1 MGDLT
6 WLQTLGVAVVTGLTG
21 LVGWVIRQVIK
32 GNLVPKVV
40 LDREREISREWRQV
54 AETYAENDRKHSE
67 IVHRN
72 NEALSRALVVLERAP
87 WLDTESKDGSRG
99 FRGYAVSEGIR
110 PEPDETQDRRWS

>member
-32 GNLVPKVV
+32 GNLVPRVV
-40 LDREREISREWRQV
+40 LEREREISTEWRQV
-54 AETYAENDRKHSE
+54 AEAYAENDRKRNE

-72 NEALSRALVVLERAP
+72 NEILGRVVMVLERAP
-87 WLDTESKDGSRG
+87 WLDTAPRDGSRG
-99 FRGYAVSEGIR
+99 SRGYAVSEENRYVPDGNQER
-110 PEPDETQDRRWS
+110 P